1 MGIRP
6 IIIIIINLKGGF
18 MEEGKVDKIWDNSE
32 SPDKPN
38 FSIDLIDGKRLYAR
52 ETVNA
57 NIGDTISYTA
67 INTKTSKNGNHYTN
81 VSGVKVFVKG
91 AISQVNGDTHM
102 PQSNTS
108 VGDKSQ
114 QARQD
119 IFVTGIVGRSMG
131 GGRFSVDDIGK
142 LTQNAVKAFN
152 EFLAK

>member
-1 MGIRP
+1 
-6 IIIIIINLKGGF
+6 

-32 SPDKPN
+32 SPDKPY
-38 FSIDLIDGKRLYAR
+38 FSKDLIDGKRLYAR

-81 VSGVKVFVKG
+81 VSGVSIVG
-91 AISQVNGDTHM
+91 QTNGQEPKTNV
-102 PQSNTS
+102 SFS
-108 VGDKSQ
+108 DKSQ

-119 IFVTGIVGRSMG
+119 MFVTGVVGRSMG
-131 GGRFSVDDIGK
+131 SGHFSVDEIDK

-152 EFLAK
+152 EYMTK

>member
-1 MGIRP
+1 
-6 IIIIIINLKGGF
+6 

-57 NIGDTISYTA
+57 NIGDAISYTA

-108 VGDKSQ
+108 VGDKPQ

-119 IFVTGIVGRSMG
+119 MFVTGVVGRSMG
-131 GGRFSVDDIGK
+131 SGHFSVDEIDK

-152 EFLAK
+152 EYMTK

>member
-1 MGIRP
+1 
-6 IIIIIINLKGGF
+6 

-91 AISQVNGDTHM
+91 AISQINGDKPA
-102 PQSNTS
+102 PQTNVSF
-108 VGDKSQ
+108 GDKSQ

-119 IFVTGIVGRSMG
+119 MFVTGVVGRSMG
-131 GGRFSVDDIGK
+131 SGHFSVDEIDK

-152 EFLAK
+152 EYMTK